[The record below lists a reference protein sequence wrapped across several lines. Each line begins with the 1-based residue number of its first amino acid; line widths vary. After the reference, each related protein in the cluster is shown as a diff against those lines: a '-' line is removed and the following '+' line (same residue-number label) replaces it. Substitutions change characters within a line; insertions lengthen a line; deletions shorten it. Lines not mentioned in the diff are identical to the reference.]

1 MIRTRAR
8 GAVLLAVSALGL
20 ALTSACGSY
29 GSSSATSVKNQTSA
43 GGQDTLS
50 LIAKQVDSVGSVVT
64 DSKGMTL
71 YRFDKD
77 TANPSASNCEGPC
90 ADTWPPMTTTATQ
103 IHLEGVDKNL
113 VATIARKDGSVQL
126 TLGGWPLYRYAKDTA
141 AGDAK
146 GQGVGN
152 AWFASTA
159 QGKKATASANTPNNS
174 APNNNPAPNNP
185 APNNPPPADN
195 GGSGY

>member
-1 MIRTRAR
+1 MTRTRAR

-29 GSSSATSVKNQTSA
+29 GLSGTSVKNQSTGA
-43 GGQDTLS
+43 AQDPALS
-50 LIAKQVDSVGSVVT
+50 LIAKQVGNVGSVVT

-141 AGDAK
+141 PGDAK
-146 GQGVGN
+146 GQSVGN
-152 AWFASTA
+152 TWFASTP
-159 QGKKATASANTPNNS
+159 QGKKAVAG
-174 APNNNPAPNNP
+174 APAPSNPA
-185 APNNPPPADN
+185 PADN
-195 GGSGY
+195 GGAGY

>member
-1 MIRTRAR
+1 MTRTRAR
-8 GAVLLAVSALGL
+8 GAVLLTVSALGL
-20 ALTSACGSY
+20 TLTSACGSF
-29 GSSSATSVKNQTSA
+29 GSSPATSVKNESTP
-43 GGQDTLS
+43 GGQAALS

-90 ADTWPPMTTTATQ
+90 AETWPPMTTTATQ

-113 VATIARKDGSVQL
+113 VATIARKDGAVQV

-141 AGDAK
+141 PGDAK
-146 GQGVGN
+146 GQGVGKT
-152 AWFASTA
+152 WFASTA
-159 QGKKATASANTPNNS
+159 QGKKATANAE
-174 APNNNPAPNNP
+174 APSNPAQAPSNP
-185 APNNPPPADN
+185 APADN
-195 GGSGY
+195 GGTGY